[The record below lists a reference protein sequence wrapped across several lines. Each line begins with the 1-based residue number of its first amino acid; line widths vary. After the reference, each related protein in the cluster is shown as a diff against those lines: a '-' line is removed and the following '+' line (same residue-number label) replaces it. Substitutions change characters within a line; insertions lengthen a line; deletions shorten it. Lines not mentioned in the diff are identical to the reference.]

1 MLMETKFLTGVWSAI
16 EHAMPS
22 LPTNLRSILQSFA
35 PFLPKDWTH
44 YQFHINYRGSLILIA
59 VNEEHVSL
67 TLVKGE
73 ALSVRIYDE
82 ELQLKDEIKVAL
94 KKTVSA

>member
-1 MLMETKFLTGVWSAI
+1 M
-16 EHAMPS
+16 
-22 LPTNLRSILQSFA
+22 
-35 PFLPKDWTH
+35 
-44 YQFHINYRGSLILIA
+44 ILIA

>member
-1 MLMETKFLTGVWSAI
+1 M
-16 EHAMPS
+16 
-22 LPTNLRSILQSFA
+22 
-35 PFLPKDWTH
+35 
-44 YQFHINYRGSLILIA
+44 ILIA
-59 VNEEHVSL
+59 VNEETVSL

-73 ALSVRIYDE
+73 ALPVRIYDE